1 VPDFTQLNRAN
12 HGPSR
17 YLPSRPADKTQR
29 SDGIPGSNLV
39 DSFGAFSS
47 VSEAYRAIRI
57 GILLS
62 QAEAPPKAILIT
74 SGYPTEG
81 KTVTAINTASAFA
94 QMGENVLLID
104 ADLRRPRCH
113 QVLQVTQGAG
123 LTEILTGNR
132 TLEDVVCSTGIDR
145 LSLIT
150 AGSLPPNP
158 GELLGSKKMTAL
170 ISDLKQRYDCV
181 LIDSAPII
189 PVTDSLLLASKVDGV
204 VLVAGPRTSREDLRT
219 VCSRLFQLRAKIL
232 GVVLN
237 RFPVTGQYYK
247 RYYNYYSAPNSSVQ
261 RANRNSLDE
270 LSSATR
276 R

>member
-1 VPDFTQLNRAN
+1 
-12 HGPSR
+12 
-17 YLPSRPADKTQR
+17 
-29 SDGIPGSNLV
+29 
-39 DSFGAFSS
+39 
-47 VSEAYRAIRI
+47 
-57 GILLS
+57 
-62 QAEAPPKAILIT
+62 
-74 SGYPTEG
+74 
-81 KTVTAINTASAFA
+81 
-94 QMGENVLLID
+94 
-104 ADLRRPRCH
+104 
-113 QVLQVTQGAG
+113 
-123 LTEILTGNR
+123 
-132 TLEDVVCSTGIDR
+132 